1 VERKR
6 FLNASGP
13 SGSQTP
19 LLTYHPDIL
28 FSINFYVIISR
39 VASSASPNFFLVSTS
54 IKSPRIPSSV
64 DSFHLFAPYS
74 QPSFAP
80 STSGVYN
87 LATPFILSP
96 STFWVLD
103 LRYARTLRDGWMLFA
118 LTISLVV
125 KSWILVNLGRNIYSR
140 RFIIASVNNPI
151 ITSKYK
157 RIRNRIYKVHFKS
170 CQEKTGK

>member
-28 FSINFYVIISR
+28 FSINFYVITSR
-39 VASSASPNFFLVSTS
+39 VASSAFPNFFLVSMS
-54 IKSPRIPSSV
+54 IKSSRLPSSV

-74 QPSFAP
+74 QPLFAL

-87 LATPFILSP
+87 SA
-96 STFWVLD
+96 
-103 LRYARTLRDGWMLFA
+103 
-118 LTISLVV
+118 
-125 KSWILVNLGRNIYSR
+125 
-140 RFIIASVNNPI
+140 
-151 ITSKYK
+151 
-157 RIRNRIYKVHFKS
+157 VHFIAVDLLGTRFTIRANFKRWVDAVCSYDLS
-170 CQEKTGK
+170 CRKVLNSCKFGSKHLLSEIRYCVSK